1 MISQQISLMDK
12 RMLCCCNSNL
22 KTLVVLGLI
31 SFFGNIAF
39 CAFELVQKDVQFLIL
54 GLFFVFN
61 SGILIIGARVQS
73 SNAILVWMIL
83 AIIQVNNF
91 QKASLSNFINE
102 FEQVFYTTV

>member
-1 MISQQISLMDK
+1 MISQQNSFTDK
-12 RMLCCCNSNL
+12 RMLCCCKSNL

-39 CAFELVQKDVQFLIL
+39 SAFELFQKDVQFLIL

-61 SGILIIGARVQS
+61 SVILIIGARVSS

-83 AIIQVNNF
+83 AITQVNNL
-91 QKASLSNFINE
+91 QRAL
-102 FEQVFYTTV
+102 